1 MRAFGG
7 LCRLRELGMCIV
19 GGRRMGLWMRR
30 RVRGLLG
37 MVWNFDWNWNWMGLA
52 MFWNL
57 NFQSFWNLNFQMFWN
72 LNFQS
77 FWNLH
82 LNLNSDS
89 CS

>member
-37 MVWNFDWNWNWMGLA
+37 MVSNFDWNWMGLA
-52 MFWNL
+52 
-57 NFQSFWNLNFQMFWN
+57 MFWN